1 MPTYFLQVWH
11 MSMNAY
17 TRKEQKYRADG
28 VHVDYGYNAIHG
40 QNYHLKGD
48 LVLPA
53 NEEMRPGGVAMY
65 VLLSI
70 LVLPVVVDTLYIHFS
85 RGMRDFRQA
94 MYATGAPS
102 FEYTVGTFIMNILGL
117 PMWALT
123 SLVPQIVGN
132 ILYPNP
138 WSTLV
143 CGKMTRWHSMVSL
156 TQDASSGR
164 RRRGRTIESHR
175 RRGWIPTTISRKGA
189 RWSSLGARSP
199 NRPP

>member
-1 MPTYFLQVWH
+1 
-11 MSMNAY
+11 MNAY

-70 LVLPVVVDTLYIHFS
+70 LVLPVVMDTLYIHFS

-132 ILYPNP
+132 ILASVQGESVRIN
-138 WSTLV
+138 
-143 CGKMTRWHSMVSL
+143 GKKRDEL
-156 TQDASSGR
+156 QQIIQLIKDQKYDLPLQFNNFR
-164 RRRGRTIESHR
+164 D
-175 RRGWIPTTISRKGA
+175 
-189 RWSSLGARSP
+189 
-199 NRPP
+199 